1 MAELILQLG
10 SLALWGFAA
19 TIVMTTIMT
28 MGQEMRLSR
37 ISFPFMLGTMITA
50 DRDRAQLIGFIIH
63 LINGWFF
70 ALLYAFMFE
79 SWNQAGWLLGAVIGG
94 IHGLFVLT
102 FLVSALPGIHPRM
115 ASERHGPTPT
125 RQLQPPGFMGRN
137 YGWRTPIIT
146 FIAHGVYGAILG
158 GLYVFV
164 R

>member
-1 MAELILQLG
+1 MVELILQAG
-10 SLALWGFAA
+10 SLALWGFSA

-37 ISFPFMLGTMITA
+37 MSIPFMLGTMVTA
-50 DRDRAQLIGFIIH
+50 DRDRAQLIGFVVHIV
-63 LINGWFF
+63 NGWIF

-79 SWNQAGWLLGAVIGG
+79 SWDQTGWTLGALIGG
-94 IHGLFVLT
+94 VHGLFVLT
-102 FLVSALPGIHPRM
+102 FLVPALPGIHPRM

-137 YGWRTPIIT
+137 YGWRTP
-146 FIAHGVYGAILG
+146 FIALLAHVVYGAILG